1 MIVDRACL
9 AVLPPEVPI
18 ESAALAEPI
27 AVVVRAANNVGLTG
41 ATESDGPV
49 LVIGAGS
56 IGLAMTAVLRHRGY
70 EVDVMARHDAQRAA
84 AERLGAGFTPI
95 AEYSVVV
102 DAAGTHAA
110 IDEAVARLAPGAT
123 LAVVSTWWDPVQ
135 FGFGLL
141 SKEATVVP
149 ATIYGMRNGRREF
162 DDAVDVLAA
171 NPVIADVLVTHRF
184 GLDDAPEAFAT
195 AGNRA
200 AGAIKVIIQP

>member
-1 MIVDRACL
+1 M
-9 AVLPPEVPI
+9 
-18 ESAALAEPI
+18 
-27 AVVVRAANNVGLTG
+27 TG
-41 ATESDGPV
+41 RYPF
-49 LVIGAGS
+49 IQ
-56 IGLAMTAVLRHRGY
+56 H
-70 EVDVMARHDAQRAA
+70 QK
-84 AERLGAGFTPI
+84 LGAGIDHQFLRVAVDFYTNRRPPI
-95 AEYSVVV
+95 AREQRGSHSAGGRLAVQYEPPVAIIQQVVMAHEPRLAQHPV
-102 DAAGTHAA
+102 DAAGTQAA